1 MKLAQRFL
9 ALVCLVLLFVFCVSN
24 GESMTVRFL
33 SWESL
38 ELPAFLLLTFAFLAG
53 AVLALLWQSLRSVTH
68 PKGKKDK
75 PVQEPGSK
83 QQDET
88 PKGNVFKETSDT
100 EPGPTES
107 DVTENEG
114 EK

>member
-68 PKGKKDK
+68 PKEKKDK
-75 PVQEPGSK
+75 SEGEYSRK
-83 QQDET
+83 HQDVAPE
-88 PKGNVFKETSDT
+88 GNVFKETSDT
-100 EPGPTES
+100 KPGPTES
-107 DVTENEG
+107 DATENEG